1 MYRRG
6 LKSAVTKLEARKKPR
21 QFRWPII
28 ITQYPEEGA
37 GEIIGLKAGDN
48 EFPRL
53 YRDKDFASFSLRV
66 QQEGGGPMEINAP
79 TLLVA
84 LYGEPLAVSPPVT
97 TPAPPVPPVEAP
109 QAPHVSQFFR
119 ESWLGTR

>member
-28 ITQYPEEGA
+28 IAQYPEEGC

-48 EFPRL
+48 EFARL
-53 YRDKDFASFSLRV
+53 WDKDFPSFALRV

-84 LYGEPLAVSPPVT
+84 LYGEPVAV
-97 TPAPPVPPVEAP
+97 APPVATPALPVAPVEAP
-109 QAPHVSQFFR
+109 QAQHVSQFFR
-119 ESWLGTR
+119 EGWLGKR

>member
-28 ITQYPEEGA
+28 IAQYPEEGC

-53 YRDKDFASFSLRV
+53 YRDKDFPSFALRV

-84 LYGEPLAVSPPVT
+84 LYGEPVAV
-97 TPAPPVPPVEAP
+97 APPVATPALPVAPVEAP
-109 QAPHVSQFFR
+109 QAQHVSQFFR
-119 ESWLGTR
+119 EGWLGKR

>member
-6 LKSAVTKLEARKKPR
+6 LKSAVSKLEARTKPR

-28 ITQYPEEGA
+28 IAQYPEEGC

-53 YRDKDFASFSLRV
+53 YRDKDFPAFALRV
-66 QQEGGGPMEINAP
+66 QQDGGGPMEINAP
-79 TLLVA
+79 KLLVA
-84 LYGEPLAVSPPVT
+84 LYGEPVAVAAPVA
-97 TPAPPVPPVEAP
+97 TPAPPVAPVEAP
-109 QAPHVSQFFR
+109 QAQHVRGYFR
-119 ESWLGTR
+119 EGWLGGR